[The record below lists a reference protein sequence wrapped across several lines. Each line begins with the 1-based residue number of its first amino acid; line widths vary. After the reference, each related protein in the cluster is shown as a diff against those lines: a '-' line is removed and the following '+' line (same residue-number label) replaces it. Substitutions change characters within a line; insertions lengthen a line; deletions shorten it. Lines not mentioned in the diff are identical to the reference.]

1 LQCPFHK
8 WDTPANPYHYWVLKS
23 WHPGY
28 LPTDPK
34 LKSEPKASQ
43 RQRVERWVAQT
54 SSIEQYQ
61 PDVLS
66 IKMLHPSRTSPNLN
80 QLVNRIK
87 ELSRRKGLKVY
98 QYSIKELEDFFYPEG
113 RINKRQL
120 AEIIASRYTILSH
133 ELKREKAHRN
143 PYHIRMFEAVALGSI
158 CLHRLEKYAKE

>member
-1 LQCPFHK
+1 MPKKPPKILGI
-8 WDTPANPYHYWVLKS
+8 S
-23 WHPGY
+23 PGTRY
-28 LPTDPK
+28 MGVALFWGSELVDWRVKNMEGRWSKGKMEKAMK
-34 LKSEPKASQ
+34 LIS
-43 RQRVERWVAQT
+43 R
-54 SSIEQYQ
+54 SIEQYQ

-80 QLVNRIK
+80 RLVNRIK

-98 QYSIKELEDFFYPEG
+98 QYSIKELEGFFHPEG

-143 PYHIRMFEAVALGSI
+143 PYHIRMFEAVGLCSI
-158 CLHRLEKYAKE
+158 CLHRLEKHAKE